1 MAKRARHIGGEFPL
15 LHGVVNEPTAS
26 DSTYFYLPIGQGW
39 QLHRPS
45 NSRYSKSN
53 RAPTMWLIETL
64 IPGELAVARSTGK
77 TKNAKMMRDGGPVS
91 IAMDVGS
98 TVSLASAVVAALVA
112 ILGVIGYQ
120 NRRAKLSAVRSAFN
134 DVIGALAA
142 ADKERQLA
150 GAVLLRRFF
159 DRGSELGMRDLFGR
173 RRTPY
178 AREAL
183 NVLAAVL
190 RGMPSGDL
198 QKLLADG
205 LAHAETL
212 EGADLQRTNLQ
223 DAYLS
228 PRASRGSLE
237 HADFYR
243 ADLGGA
249 SLKDARA
256 AGAKFYQARL
266 QDTVLRGADL
276 RNANFFEADLS
287 RAVFAGALLEGALFT
302 GARNVPAELVEHV
315 GKDGRYMSSA
325 PAPARGA
332 EPSMGKRVVFL
343 SLPSERTPVQDAI
356 RERVENL
363 CHRAG
368 LITESLSRRDYPT
381 SGALGEIFR
390 RLSGCAGVVVFGLRE
405 VRSSPHEGQQVGA
418 TPWAHVEAGMAYGCG
433 LPLLLVR
440 EVDVRSGAFDDA
452 VIGHRTFALDI
463 DESWNADLV
472 HKAIEPWVFD
482 VCR

>member
-1 MAKRARHIGGEFPL
+1 VP
-15 LHGVVNEPTAS
+15 
-26 DSTYFYLPIGQGW
+26 
-39 QLHRPS
+39 
-45 NSRYSKSN
+45 
-53 RAPTMWLIETL
+53 
-64 IPGELAVARSTGK
+64 
-77 TKNAKMMRDGGPVS
+77 

-98 TVSLASAVVAALVA
+98 AVSLASVVVAALVA
-112 ILGVIGYQ
+112 ILGVVGYQ

-159 DRGSELGMRDLFGR
+159 DRGSELGMRDLLGR
-173 RRTPY
+173 RRAPY

-228 PRASRGSLE
+228 PRASHGSLE

-249 SLKDARA
+249 SLKGARA

-276 RNANFFEADLS
+276 RGANFFEADLS
-287 RAVFAGALLEGALFT
+287 RAVFEGALLEGALFT
-302 GARNVPAELVEHV
+302 GARNVPAELLEHL
-315 GKDGRYMSSA
+315 KDDRYRSSA
-325 PAPARGA
+325 PAPAPA
-332 EPSMGKRVVFL
+332 LVTEPGTGKRVVFL
-343 SLPSERTPVQDAI
+343 SLPSERTPAQDAI
-356 RERVENL
+356 RERMENL
-363 CHRAG
+363 LHRAG
-368 LITESLSRRDYPT
+368 LITEALPRRDYPT
-381 SGALGEIFR
+381 SGALGEILR

-405 VRSSPHEGQQVGA
+405 MQSSQHGQHIGA
-418 TPWAHVEAGMAYGCG
+418 TPWTHLEAGMAYGRE
-433 LPLLLVR
+433 LPMLLVR
-440 EVDVRSGAFDDA
+440 EVEVRSGAFDDA
-452 VIGHRTFALDI
+452 VIGHRTYALDI
-463 DESWNADLV
+463 DESWNEERV
-472 HKAIEPWVFD
+472 REAIAPWVHD
-482 VCR
+482 VSR

>member
-1 MAKRARHIGGEFPL
+1 M
-15 LHGVVNEPTAS
+15 
-26 DSTYFYLPIGQGW
+26 
-39 QLHRPS
+39 
-45 NSRYSKSN
+45 
-53 RAPTMWLIETL
+53 
-64 IPGELAVARSTGK
+64 
-77 TKNAKMMRDGGPVS
+77 S

-98 TVSLASAVVAALVA
+98 AVSLISVVVAALVA
-112 ILGVIGYQ
+112 ILGVVGYQ

-159 DRGSELGMRDLFGR
+159 DRGSELGMRDLLGR
-173 RRTPY
+173 RRAPY

-212 EGADLQRTNLQ
+212 ERADLQRTNLQ

-228 PRASRGSLE
+228 PRASHGSLE
-237 HADFYR
+237 RADFYR

-249 SLKDARA
+249 SLKGARA

-276 RNANFFEADLS
+276 RDANFFEADLS
-287 RAVFAGALLEGALFT
+287 RAVFEGALLEGALFT
-302 GARNVPAELVEHV
+302 GARNVPAELREHLE
-315 GKDGRYMSSA
+315 DDRYTSSVPA
-325 PAPARGA
+325 PAPAPEPGA
-332 EPSMGKRVVFL
+332 GKRVVFL
-343 SLPSERTPVQDAI
+343 SLPSERTPAQDAI
-356 RERVENL
+356 LERMENL
-363 CHRAG
+363 LHRAG
-368 LITESLSRRDYPT
+368 LITEALPRRDYPT
-381 SGALGEIFR
+381 SGALGEILR

-405 VRSSPHEGQQVGA
+405 IPSSRHEGKHIGA
-418 TPWAHVEAGMAYGCG
+418 TPWTHLEAGMAYGRE
-433 LPLLLVR
+433 LPMLLVR
-440 EVDVRSGAFDDA
+440 EVEVRSGAFDDA
-452 VIGHRTFALDI
+452 VIGHRTYALDI
-463 DESWNADLV
+463 SESWNDERMRE
-472 HKAIEPWVFD
+472 AIAPWVHD
-482 VCR
+482 VSR